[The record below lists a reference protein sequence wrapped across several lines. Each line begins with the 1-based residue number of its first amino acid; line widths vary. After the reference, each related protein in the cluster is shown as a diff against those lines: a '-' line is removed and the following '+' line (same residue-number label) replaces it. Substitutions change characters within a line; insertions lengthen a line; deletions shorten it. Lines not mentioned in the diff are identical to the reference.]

1 MSDDNQIIA
10 RMYSEAGGEE
20 TPVLL
25 DAYLNN
31 GGLISIAIDD
41 DCWIEIS
48 PIEAKKLMGKFE
60 YALGASLV
68 QMLSPTK

>member
-1 MSDDNQIIA
+1 MSGDNPIIA
-10 RMYSEAGGEE
+10 RMYTEGGGEE
-20 TPVLL
+20 TPVSL

-41 DCWIEIS
+41 DSWIEIS

-60 YALGASLV
+60 HALGASLA
-68 QMLSPTK
+68 QMLSPTE